1 MTRDDVL
8 QAIRTRAAEILDVDE
23 TAIAESATF
32 RDDLEADS
40 LDVVELIMALE
51 EELDVSIP
59 EEEIEDVRT
68 VGDAVNLICE
78 TLAVTA

>member
-8 QAIRTRAAEILDVDE
+8 KSIQTKAAEILDVE
-23 TAIAESATF
+23 ESAVVEAATF
-32 RDDLEADS
+32 RDDLDADS
-40 LDVVELIMALE
+40 LDLVELIMALE

-59 EEEIEDVRT
+59 EEEIEVVRT
-68 VGDAVNLICE
+68 VGDAVGIICE

>member
-8 QAIRTRAAEILDVDE
+8 KSIQTKAAEILDVE
-23 TAIAESATF
+23 ESAVVEAATF
-32 RDDLEADS
+32 RDDLDADS
-40 LDVVELIMALE
+40 LDLVELIMALE

-59 EEEIEDVRT
+59 EEEIEGVRT
-68 VGDAVNLICE
+68 VGDAVGIICE

>member
-8 QAIRTRAAEILDVDE
+8 KSIQTKAAEILDVE
-23 TAIAESATF
+23 ESAVVESATF
-32 RDDLEADS
+32 RDDLDADS
-40 LDVVELIMALE
+40 LDLVELIMALE

-68 VGDAVNLICE
+68 VGDAVGIICE